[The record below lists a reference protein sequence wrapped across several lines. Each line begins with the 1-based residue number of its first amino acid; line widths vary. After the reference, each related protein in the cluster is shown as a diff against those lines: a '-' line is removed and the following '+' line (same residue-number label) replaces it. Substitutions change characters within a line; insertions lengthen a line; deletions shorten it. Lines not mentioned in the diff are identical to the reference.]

1 MKHLKQI
8 TLIGL
13 IIVLATSCA
22 KVFYSPDAHSLASAQ
37 KTIAIIPPKVA
48 IAPRR
53 KVDPQALKE
62 QQLTESLNFQKEM
75 HAWLLKRKM
84 QGKITQEIQ
93 DVETTNA
100 LLEKAG
106 YPTEPLTAND
116 MCGILGV
123 DGIITSNFG
132 MSKPMSEGA
141 AVAIGLLVG
150 VWGATNEV
158 TVSMGVNDCSNNK
171 QIWNYNHKYS
181 GGVGSTPSRLVDDLM
196 RNASK
201 KMPYI
206 KK

>member
-13 IIVLATSCA
+13 IIVLTSSCA
-22 KVFYSPDAHSLASAQ
+22 KVFYTPDARSLAAAQ
-37 KTIAIIPPKVA
+37 KSIAIVPPKVA

-62 QQLTESLNFQKEM
+62 QQITESLNFQKEI
-75 HAWLLKRKM
+75 HSWLLKRKM
-84 QGKITQEIQ
+84 QGKILQEIQ

-100 LLEKAG
+100 LLERAG
-106 YPTEPLTAND
+106 YPKEPLTPNEI
-116 MCGILGV
+116 CGILGV
-123 DGIITSNFG
+123 DGIITSNFN

-158 TVSMGVNDCSNNK
+158 AVTMGVNDCSNNK
-171 QIWNYNHKYS
+171 QIFNYNHKYS
-181 GGVGSTPSRLVDDLM
+181 GGVGSTSARLVDDLM